1 MTKFRIGL
9 LLALCSA
16 TGLALVVALL
26 LARFES
32 PAGTGTDQLF
42 PELAHERIR
51 TALQPESSD
60 EYMRTYRYA
69 ADGMTKENALV
80 DFRDGSTGYINY
92 RPDGTVSTFG
102 SYYPAADSAVATP
115 RLQAEYDTDGRSF
128 LFERRYREDGSIIR
142 EGRRQADGSYL
153 IRDYFEGGSRL
164 SGEEVYARD
173 AKLIRLTHWFDDGTV
188 KKSVSADKSGAVTT
202 EEFYPGG
209 SRQYYHRVRNDSDE
223 VWEYYREDGK
233 TLVQRFKMVEVSA
246 MRSVSYHVL
255 AQYFKPDGS
264 ISQEREFHRSSMIV
278 RFFDEDGKLA
288 WVQRWKHINWQ
299 NARGD
304 DLKLTPD
311 QYVFEGLYL
320 GKEIFDKDSYWF
332 YDGGQK
338 LRRHMFFDTSLPGRN
353 MAYKDYDEETGVLK
367 EYKRFFLKD
376 GKVESEIVKPESGS
390 TDEKFDYGSLP
401 EGWDQPTLYVVP
413 PRGPHESY
421 GDD

>member
-16 TGLALVVALL
+16 AGLALVVALL
-26 LARFES
+26 LALFES
-32 PAGTGTDQLF
+32 PASTGTDQLF

-69 ADGMTKENALV
+69 ADGVTKENALV

-92 RPDGTVSTFG
+92 RPDGSVSTFG

-115 RLQAEYDTDGRSF
+115 KLQAEYDTDGRSF

-153 IRDYFEGGSRL
+153 IRDYFEGGNRL
-164 SGEEVYARD
+164 AGEEVYARD

-209 SRQYYHRVRNDSDE
+209 ARQYYHRVRNDSDE

-264 ISQEREFHRSSMIV
+264 ISQEREFHRSSMLV

-288 WVQRWKHINWQ
+288 WVQRWKHINWL
-299 NARGD
+299 NAKGD

-401 EGWDQPTLYVVP
+401 EGWDQPTPYVVP
-413 PRGPHESY
+413 PRVPHESY